1 MIWIKFE
8 EEVKFV
14 QKLKLLVKEI
24 LLLLQE

>member
-1 MIWIKFE
+1 MIWIEFE